1 MKCEICEKSH
11 PTLLHDP
18 SNVQTKD
25 ESPSEQV
32 VSNAV
37 ASAQSNFEKSSMV
50 VPVWLTHST
59 DPHRSR
65 LVYALL
71 DSQSDSS
78 FILDQT
84 LDSFA
89 VSSMEVNLTVSTMI
103 GSNQSVS
110 SQKSV
115 SIYLEQTTQLNSYP
129 STYGGQLSTLP
140 HTTSTTYSSPPS
152 MCAELPG
159 IASIPSETQT
169 NSL

>member
-18 SNVQTKD
+18 SNVQPKE

-32 VSNAV
+32 ISNAV
-37 ASAQSNFEKSSMV
+37 ASCQSNFEKSSMV

-59 DPHRSR
+59 APHRSR

-103 GSNQSVS
+103 GSN
-110 SQKSV
+110 
-115 SIYLEQTTQLNSYP
+115 
-129 STYGGQLSTLP
+129 
-140 HTTSTTYSSPPS
+140 
-152 MCAELPG
+152 
-159 IASIPSETQT
+159 
-169 NSL
+169 